1 MLVDEIENIDVLEGE
16 WGKGVLTPH
25 KPLNPPPKRK
35 SLDVLYWKTSYF
47 RSKTTGCLETSNP
60 GEDSQE
66 HPLRIL
72 SEENLTVV
80 STFVADLAELEA
92 DQAELEALETA
103 SRLSFF
109 KVDIFQSIY
118 LSMYQSIYHYLSIY
132 MQGIFLRVKTMDDKL
147 MYNSKF
153 LNEIHS

>member
-1 MLVDEIENIDVLEGE
+1 MLL
-16 WGKGVLTPH
+16 K
-25 KPLNPPPKRK
+25 
-35 SLDVLYWKTSYF
+35 KTSFF

-60 GEDSQE
+60 AEDNSHDE

-109 KVDIFQSIY
+109 KVDIFQSY
-118 LSMYQSIYHYLSIY
+118 LSVYSSICISFYLSIY
-132 MQGIFLRVKTMDDKL
+132 LSFFLS
-147 MYNSKF
+147 MYLSFF
-153 LNEIHS
+153 LSIYLSLSIYARDLFKG